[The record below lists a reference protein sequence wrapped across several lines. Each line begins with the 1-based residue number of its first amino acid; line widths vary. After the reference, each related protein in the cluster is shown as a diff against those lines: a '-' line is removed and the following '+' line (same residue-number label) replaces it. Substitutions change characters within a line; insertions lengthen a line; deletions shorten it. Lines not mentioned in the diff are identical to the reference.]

1 MDDVAL
7 EAIVR
12 AVRTRRKL
20 SQRQLAGMA
29 GIAHATISLVERGHG
44 SRLSLETIKRIA
56 AALEIRVELT
66 ARWRGGNLDRLLSRR
81 HSMLAESFAR
91 FLGSRPG
98 WVVEPEVSFAI
109 YGERGVVDQLA
120 WHAGE
125 AHVLI
130 VELKTAF
137 VDVNEM
143 LGTLDRKRRL
153 AATIAGTRGW
163 KPKLVSVWLIVSD
176 THTNRRHARDH
187 GVLLSARFPF
197 NGRQLRSFLSKPET
211 PTSGLAF
218 WPSANPRSTGPNRSR
233 DDMPSSA
240 RRMPS
245 RARSSVVPLPLRG
258 ETRT

>member
-1 MDDVAL
+1 
-7 EAIVR
+7 
-12 AVRTRRKL
+12 
-20 SQRQLAGMA
+20 MA
-29 GIAHATISLVERGHG
+29 GIAHATISLVERGYG

-66 ARWRGGNLDRLLSRR
+66 ARWRGGDLDRLLSRR

-98 WVVEPEVSFAI
+98 WSVEPEVPFAV

-120 WHAGE
+120 WHADE
-125 AHVLI
+125 AHLLI
-130 VELKTAF
+130 IELKTAF

-143 LGTLDRKRRL
+143 LGTIDRKRRL

-163 KPKLVSVWLIVSD
+163 KPRLVSAWLIVAD

-187 GVLLSARFPF
+187 GVLLSARFPL
-197 NGRQLRSFLSKPET
+197 NGRQLRSFLSRPDT

-218 WPSANPRSTGPNRSR
+218 WPSANARSTGPNRSR
-233 DDMPSSA
+233 AHVPSSA

>member
-7 EAIVR
+7 GAIVR

>member
-7 EAIVR
+7 GAIVR

-20 SQRQLAGMA
+20 SQQQLAGMV
-29 GIAHATISLVERGHG
+29 GMAHATISLVERGHG

-66 ARWRGGNLDRLLSRR
+66 ARWRGGDLDRLLSRR
-81 HSMLAESFAR
+81 HSTLAESFAR
-91 FLGSRPG
+91 FLGSRQG

-109 YGERGVVDQLA
+109 YGERGIVDQLA

-163 KPKLVSVWLIVSD
+163 KPRLVSAWLIVAE
-176 THTNRRHARDH
+176 THTNRRQARDH
-187 GVLLSARFPF
+187 GVLLSTRFPL
-197 NGRQLRSFLSKPET
+197 NGRQLRSFLSRPDA

-218 WPSANPRSTGPNRSR
+218 WPTANPRSTGPNGRR
-233 DDMPSSA
+233 ADGAPCA
-240 RRMPS
+240 RRAP
-245 RARSSVVPLPLRG
+245 
-258 ETRT
+258 